1 MKSKMKLNKI
11 NKKIEENYIEN
22 HPFSPMILDE
32 SKLNITNHSKKLFE
46 ESGFKIKIPVHEKLY
61 K

>member
-1 MKSKMKLNKI
+1 MKLNKI